1 LAVSKG
7 DALEQLRLI
16 RMDLTNAQAKLT
28 DAMRTVSALN
38 LPEKAAVP
46 CPVYGIDRR
55 TTSLLEEH
63 LANVHDI
70 RPPTIE
76 EAA

>member
-28 DAMRTVSALN
+28 DVMRTVSALN
-38 LPEKAAVP
+38 LPERATVP
-46 CPVYGIDRR
+46 CPVCGIDRR
-55 TTSLLEEH
+55 TKSLLEEH
-63 LANVHDI
+63 LVNVHDI
-70 RPPTIE
+70 RPE
-76 EAA
+76 EAL

>member
-28 DAMRTVSALN
+28 DVMRTVSALN
-38 LPEKAAVP
+38 LPERAAVP
-46 CPVYGIDRR
+46 CPVCGIDRR
-55 TTSLLEEH
+55 TQSLLDEH

-70 RPPTIE
+70 RPS
-76 EAA
+76 EAV

>member
-1 LAVSKG
+1 MAISKG

-28 DAMRTVSALN
+28 DAIRTVSALN
-38 LPEKAAVP
+38 LPEPAAVP
-46 CPVYGIDRR
+46 CPVCGLDRR
-55 TTSLLEEH
+55 TQALLEEH

-70 RPPTIE
+70 RPTTE